1 MDETELSQSNVLS
14 AGVNQYG
21 QVVFDNAAGAGS
33 DLFLPPGNW
42 GPFSA
47 PIDLLIG
54 NEMENITAAA
64 ETKIRFWKTTAIV
77 GISAVAI
84 LGLMYVLAA
93 NRDKL

>member
-1 MDETELSQSNVLS
+1 MDETELSQ

-21 QVVFDNAAGAGS
+21 QVVFGNASGAGI
-33 DLFLPPGNW
+33 DLFLPPEDW

-47 PIDLLIG
+47 PVDLLIG
-54 NEMENITAAA
+54 TEMENITAAA

-84 LGLMYVLAA
+84 FGLMYVLAM

>member
-1 MDETELSQSNVLS
+1 MDETELSQ

-21 QVVFDNAAGAGS
+21 QVVFGNAAGAGS
-33 DLFLPPGNW
+33 DLFLPPEDW

-47 PIDLLIG
+47 PVDLLIG
-54 NEMENITAAA
+54 AEVENITTAA

-77 GISAVAI
+77 GISIVTI
-84 LGLMYVLAA
+84 LGLMYVLAV